1 MRLIC
6 ILFSAVLLAGLTS
19 TSLAAVPQSDK
30 IYLFPDEYSVLDK
43 YPIIKENFDKIIKI
57 LSS

>member
-43 YPIIKENFDKIIKI
+43 YPIIKEYFDKIIKI
-57 LSS
+57 